1 MLKHRLC
8 ATQFGNLL
16 PKNLLDVSSE
26 FIQASEAGHVKKA
39 FGKGAPTSIKNMD
52 PANPFLHA
60 LADIP
65 IPPEVKAH
73 SIIAV
78 KTSGPLTEGNDGVV
92 EYKSAHITGVE
103 SEYVVPVGHSCQG
116 YPLTIVEVRRILLE
130 HLESASAE
138 MATQTPAVKS

>member
-1 MLKHRLC
+1 M
-8 ATQFGNLL
+8 
-16 PKNLLDVSSE
+16 
-26 FIQASEAGHVKKA
+26 
-39 FGKGAPTSIKNMD
+39 PTSITNMD
-52 PANPFLHA
+52 PENPFLRA

-73 SIIAV
+73 SIIAI

-92 EYKSAHITGVE
+92 EYKGAHITGVE

-130 HLESASAE
+130 HLESASALNSSPTAE
-138 MATQTPAVKS
+138 QKAEVKS